1 MKEEIPKGFEYIV
14 MNKVKPIMIRNCSKF
29 QIGAIPGHQ
38 AAEHLY
44 AIKSVMRLFQKA
56 GRALIFG
63 CFDLMKYFDSENL
76 KDAMNSL
83 YHCGVRGKEY
93 NLIYELNKRNKIQ
106 IKTSVGM
113 TDRFETGPTVSQG
126 SIGGG
131 LISAINLDYSI
142 SRFFFNSPNEVY
154 YHDVKLQPII
164 YQDDLGRFASSRMEA
179 QAGNDMIEACMET
192 KLLNLHKDKSCYIV
206 IGNSKT
212 TAQINEELK
221 LFPLTLYGKEMT
233 RKSSEKYLGD
243 FIHQMGVA
251 ASAEATVHERYRKMF
266 STNKEISAIV
276 EDCRSTNLGGWI

>member
-1 MKEEIPKGFEYIV
+1 MEALHDLRMKEDSEPGSISDSDYELFLKQVSKKCKEKYQFILKAGKSFHVALLALYRCVWSTVTKPSVWENTTCIQLYKGKGRRDEFSNQRFIHMKEEVPKGFEYIV

-44 AIKSVMRLFQKA
+44 AIKSVIRLFQKA
-56 GRALIFG
+56 GRALILG

-126 SIGGG
+126 SIGSG
-131 LISAINLDYSI
+131 LF
-142 SRFFFNSPNEVY
+142 SRA
-154 YHDVKLQPII
+154 L
-164 YQDDLGRFASSRMEA
+164 
-179 QAGNDMIEACMET
+179 
-192 KLLNLHKDKSCYIV
+192 
-206 IGNSKT
+206 
-212 TAQINEELK
+212 
-221 LFPLTLYGKEMT
+221 
-233 RKSSEKYLGD
+233 
-243 FIHQMGVA
+243 
-251 ASAEATVHERYRKMF
+251 
-266 STNKEISAIV
+266 
-276 EDCRSTNLGGWI
+276 